1 MVVPGSE
8 ASFDNY
14 KVQDIFNK
22 KLPFTG
28 TPVITVTS
36 QSIL

>member
-1 MVVPGSE
+1 
-8 ASFDNY
+8 
-14 KVQDIFNK
+14 VQNIFNK

>member
-1 MVVPGSE
+1 
-8 ASFDNY
+8 
-14 KVQDIFNK
+14 VQDIFNK